1 MFTKIPARRRLGALA
16 LLLLGGVP
24 AAHAQ
29 RRYDFSDLELSCSRW
44 RGDRESERSCSV
56 VEKTISATAGALN
69 VDGRMNGGVTVIG
82 ENRRD
87 VLVRAL
93 VEAHARSEARAEELA
108 DAIEIRTENGRIFA
122 EGPETRNRE
131 WWSVS
136 FEVHV
141 PAHTDLDLRAK
152 NGGIAVAAV
161 TGTLRMETLNG
172 GIHLDA
178 VNGDVVAETTNGGL
192 HVELDGDR
200 WEGKGLDATT
210 MNGGVHLRVPSGY
223 SAHLETGTVNGG
235 VDIDFP
241 VTVQGKIGRRI
252 TTDLGRGGA
261 TLRLITTNGGV
272 DVRRDRE

>member
-1 MFTKIPARRRLGALA
+1 MFFAPPNRQRLGALA
-16 LLLLGGVP
+16 LILCG
-24 AAHAQ
+24 AAVTLHAQ
-29 RRYDFSDLELSCSRW
+29 RRDFSDWEVSCSRW
-44 RGDRESERSCSV
+44 QGDRDGERVCSII
-56 VEKTISATAGALN
+56 EKTVPLIDGALN
-69 VDGRMNGGVTVIG
+69 VDGRTNGGVTVIG

-87 VLVRAL
+87 VQVRAV
-93 VEAHARSEARAEELA
+93 VEAHARSESRAE
-108 DAIEIRTENGRIFA
+108 AIAEAVTIHTENGRIFA
-122 EGPETRNRE
+122 EGPDTRNRE

-141 PAHTDLDLRAK
+141 PARTDLNLRAH
-152 NGGIAVAAV
+152 NGGIAVAGV

-192 HVELDGDR
+192 HVALDGDR
-200 WEGKGLDATT
+200 WEGKGLDALTT
-210 MNGGVHLRVPSGY
+210 NGGVHLSVPRDY
-223 SAHLETGTVNGG
+223 SAHLETGTTNGG
-235 VDIDFP
+235 VDIEFP

-272 DVRRDRE
+272 TIRRE

>member
-1 MFTKIPARRRLGALA
+1 MFRFIPTRQRLGALA
-16 LLLLGGVP
+16 LVLLGT
-24 AAHAQ
+24 ASSLAAQ
-29 RRYDFSDLELSCSRW
+29 RRDFSDWELSCSQH
-44 RGDRESERSCSV
+44 RGDRDGERVCNII
-56 VEKTISATAGALN
+56 EKTVPLIGGTLN
-69 VDGRMNGGVTVIG
+69 VDGRTNGGVTMIG

-93 VEAHARSEARAEELA
+93 VDAHARSESRAEELA
-108 DAIEIRTENGRIFA
+108 DGVTIHTENGRIFA
-122 EGPETRNRE
+122 EGPDTRNRE

-141 PAHTDLDLRAK
+141 PARTDLELRAH
-152 NGGIAVAAV
+152 NGGIAVAGV

-192 HVELDGDR
+192 HVALDGDR

-210 MNGGVHLRVPSGY
+210 TNGGVHLSVPTGY

-241 VTVQGKIGRRI
+241 VTVQGRIGRRI

-261 TLRLITTNGGV
+261 TIRLITTNGGV
-272 DVRRDRE
+272 NVRRE

>member
-1 MFTKIPARRRLGALA
+1 MISLLPRRRWLGLSAF
-16 LLLLGGVP
+16 LLLATASTAV
-24 AAHAQ
+24 AQ
-29 RRYDFSDLELSCSRW
+29 RRFDNDDWRLSCSQW
-44 RGDRESERSCSV
+44 RGDRETERVCNV
-56 VEKTISATAGALN
+56 VERTIATPSGTLN
-69 VDGRMNGGVTVIG
+69 VDGRTNGGITIIG

-93 VEAHARSEARAEELA
+93 IESHSRSESRAEQLAEAVELHV
-108 DAIEIRTENGRIFA
+108 EGGRIYA
-122 EGPETRNRE
+122 EGPDTRNNE

-141 PAHTDLDLRAK
+141 PARTDLDLRAH
-152 NGGIAVAAV
+152 NGGISVAGV

-172 GIHLDA
+172 GIHLDG

-192 HVELDGDR
+192 HVALDGDTWR
-200 WEGKGLDATT
+200 GRGLDATT
-210 MNGGVHLRVPSGY
+210 TNGGVRVSVPSGY

-252 TTDLGRGGA
+252 TTDLGRGGP

-272 DVRRDRE
+272 LIRRD

>member
-1 MFTKIPARRRLGALA
+1 MLSISVRRRLGAL
-16 LLLLGGVP
+16 LLLLLSVVP

-29 RRYDFSDLELSCSRW
+29 RRYDFSDWQVSCSRW
-44 RGDRESERSCSV
+44 RGDRDSERVCSV
-56 VEKTISATAGALN
+56 IEKTVPAVAGTLN
-69 VDGRMNGGVTVIG
+69 IDGRMNGGVTVIG

-108 DAIEIRTENGRIFA
+108 DAVSIRTENGRIFA
-122 EGPETRNRE
+122 EGPDTRRQE

-141 PAHTDLDLRAK
+141 PAHTDLDLHAR
-152 NGGIAVAAV
+152 NGGLAVLAV

-178 VNGDVVAETTNGGL
+178 VNGDVVAETMNGGL
-192 HVELDGDR
+192 HVALDGDR

-210 MNGGVHLRVPSGY
+210 TNGGVHLSVPSGY

-272 DVRRDRE
+272 QIRRE